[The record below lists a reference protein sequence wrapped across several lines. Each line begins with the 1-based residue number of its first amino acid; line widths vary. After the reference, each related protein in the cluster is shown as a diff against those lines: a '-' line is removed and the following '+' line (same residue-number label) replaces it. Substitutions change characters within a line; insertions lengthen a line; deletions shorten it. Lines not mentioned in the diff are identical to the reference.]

1 MRKKAKNTIAARNME
16 SEYSTEDEEKMRGST
31 ILAYSLPAENYVFQA
46 MWHRK
51 GNSVNINECG
61 AVQIH
66 ANAYLHGVRECANVD
81 DELLGVLSAGVIAD
95 LSRRLRNQPVQVRQ
109 EAY

>member
-46 MWHRK
+46 M
-51 GNSVNINECG
+51 
-61 AVQIH
+61 
-66 ANAYLHGVRECANVD
+66 
-81 DELLGVLSAGVIAD
+81 
-95 LSRRLRNQPVQVRQ
+95 
-109 EAY
+109 